1 MSSTDYYAYTPS
13 LIPAV
18 IGVGI
23 YCALFAAHALRLFRS
38 LAWDGIYMLIGA
50 LVQAMGLGARVFSS
64 SNAHDFGAFG
74 AQYVFLLL
82 GPTLCMVTVNLTQV
96 KMMRCLRSENLGL
109 LPAKLRL
116 PIYLSVNITLLLLQS
131 IGAVI
136 VALTHNITLLGSA
149 TKILTASYVCQMIFW
164 MFTLAENILWSI
176 RFGRSSSANTQ
187 LMMPHWK
194 RYNQLFGLAISI
206 VAMGRNMVRLTML
219 GMGPDGMMTVN
230 EWPSYAFDFYQ
241 TAIILLAWGIFY
253 LPGLKPNRDVL
264 TRTKTSLR
272 PMSHTER
279 KMPTTECYSVMR
291 AIFSSVTQNNTPY
304 PDFYL
309 PFDKGLSSN
318 PALFPELDQWERHFL
333 NLMKDIVA
341 PSPLDKFLIGPSF
354 HESHH
359 LACAAVLL
367 GDQYAQY
374 TKTSVEVGHR
384 RAALAVSGLRSLQIS
399 EKQDLVTALV
409 LGVAIVTF
417 AMHVVDGQPLLIS
430 HYTLALVKPVYRT
443 LLAMDHGVMD
453 MLMCLVSTETFECLV
468 RSEVPTIRI
477 GERDR
482 CDVVDRILWS
492 NGNFSPP
499 PDFVEK
505 FTESEVV
512 GMFAQAKILR
522 LAALLIAHRLRHPYG
537 KRDKEALQLSNA
549 ITAEIDMALQSTR
562 RSIPCTALPYT
573 VACFEITGT
582 EAREAVVDKI
592 HKVVTFSRQSQLQV
606 RRSLSAIWDA
616 RDGGDQIYWFDIGDY
631 VR

>member
-194 RYNQLFGLAISI
+194 R
-206 VAMGRNMVRLTML
+206 
-219 GMGPDGMMTVN
+219 
-230 EWPSYAFDFYQ
+230 
-241 TAIILLAWGIFY
+241 
-253 LPGLKPNRDVL
+253 
-264 TRTKTSLR
+264 
-272 PMSHTER
+272 
-279 KMPTTECYSVMR
+279 
-291 AIFSSVTQNNTPY
+291 FSSVTQNNTPY

-359 LACAAVLL
+359 RFFVQNLLRPAPTSILKDATVACAAVLL

-482 CDVVDRILWS
+482 CDVVDRYLGLSSSLFAHLYDLCEVGHLMKITGGGMDIGTGERLDMIQDSLEQWKL
-492 NGNFSPP
+492 SPP

-537 KRDKEALQLSNA
+537 KHDKEALQLSNA
-549 ITAEIDMALQSTR
+549 ITAEIDMALQSTG

-573 VACFEITGT
+573 VACFEITRI
-582 EAREAVVDKI
+582 EARAAVVDKI

-606 RRSLSAIWDA
+606 RRSLSAVWDA

>member
-1 MSSTDYYAYTPS
+1 MSSPAPKRACDQCHTLKEKCRRPS
-13 LIPAV
+13 ATAS
-18 IGVGI
+18 
-23 YCALFAAHALRLFRS
+23 CERCDRLNQTCQTTR
-38 LAWDGIYMLIGA
+38 
-50 LVQAMGLGARVFSS
+50 
-64 SNAHDFGAFG
+64 
-74 AQYVFLLL
+74 
-82 GPTLCMVTVNLTQV
+82 NL
-96 KMMRCLRSENLGL
+96 
-109 LPAKLRL
+109 AKLGRKPRISRKLSYNL
-116 PIYLSVNITLLLLQS
+116 PT
-131 IGAVI
+131 
-136 VALTHNITLLGSA
+136 
-149 TKILTASYVCQMIFW
+149 
-164 MFTLAENILWSI
+164 
-176 RFGRSSSANTQ
+176 SS
-187 LMMPHWK
+187 
-194 RYNQLFGLAISI
+194 
-206 VAMGRNMVRLTML
+206 
-219 GMGPDGMMTVN
+219 
-230 EWPSYAFDFYQ
+230 
-241 TAIILLAWGIFY
+241 
-253 LPGLKPNRDVL
+253 
-264 TRTKTSLR
+264 
-272 PMSHTER
+272 
-279 KMPTTECYSVMR
+279 
-291 AIFSSVTQNNTPY
+291 FSSVTQNNTPY

-359 LACAAVLL
+359 RFFVQNLLRPAPTSILKDATVACAAVLL

-482 CDVVDRILWS
+482 CDVVDRYLGLSSSLFAHLYDLCEVGHLMKITGGGMDIGTGERLDMIQDSLEQWKL
-492 NGNFSPP
+492 SPP

-549 ITAEIDMALQSTR
+549 ITAEIDMALQSTG

-573 VACFEITGT
+573 VACFEITRT
-582 EAREAVVDKI
+582 EARAAVVDKI

-606 RRSLSAIWDA
+606 RRSLSAVWDA